1 MSKIENFSVEFITE
15 TIMGECESII
25 SETENTIEELDS
37 TTFESFIDELYEI
50 RCIAEHMQTLVL
62 DYSEEKD
69 EYQTKCL
76 LDEMS
81 EESIN
86 LYQCIKYSLES
97 FETDNESTINDEIT
111 SSFEFMRHSINTIR
125 SLFV

>member
-37 TTFESFIDELYEI
+37 TTFVSFIDELYEI
-50 RCIAEHMQTLVL
+50 RSIAEHMQTLVL
-62 DYSEEKD
+62 DFAEETD
-69 EYQTKCL
+69 DYQTKCL

>member
-1 MSKIENFSVEFITE
+1 MRNENKSVSFITE

-25 SETENTIEELDS
+25 SETENITEELER
-37 TTFESFIDELYEI
+37 TTFASFIDELYEI
-50 RCIAEHMQTLVL
+50 RSIAEHMQTLVL
-62 DYSEEKD
+62 DYSEEVD
-69 EYQTKCL
+69 PYQTKCL

-97 FETDNESTINDEIT
+97 FETENESTINDEIT

>member
-1 MSKIENFSVEFITE
+1 MSKIENQSISFVTE

-37 TTFESFIDELYEI
+37 TTFDSFIDELYEI
-50 RCIAEHMQTLVL
+50 RCIAESLQTLVL
-62 DYSEEKD
+62 DFAEETD

-86 LYQCIKYSLES
+86 LYQNIKYSLES
-97 FETDNESTINDEIT
+97 FETENESTINDEIT

>member
-1 MSKIENFSVEFITE
+1 MRNETKSVSFITE
-15 TIMGECESII
+15 NIMGECESII

-37 TTFESFIDELYEI
+37 TTFVSFIDELYEI
-50 RCIAEHMQTLVL
+50 RCIAESLQTLVL
-62 DYSEEKD
+62 DFAEETD

-97 FETDNESTINDEIT
+97 FETDNESTINEEI
-111 SSFEFMRHSINTIR
+111 SNSFHFMRDSINTIR